1 MFSQE
6 FKKFGADKREN
17 MIIRD
22 SNTKQA
28 YLVGFGQGFIRA
40 NVLHS
45 RSMSRDKGEGVSTQK
60 EEDKDTTPDKWIR
73 EMAQISR

>member
-1 MFSQE
+1 MHAFMFSQE

-28 YLVGFGQGFIRA
+28 YLVGFG
-40 NVLHS
+40 
-45 RSMSRDKGEGVSTQK
+45 
-60 EEDKDTTPDKWIR
+60 
-73 EMAQISR
+73 